1 MKVMKHNILITGL
14 FALSSIIVASCA
26 REQLTDDSDNKPE
39 HKSGQ
44 VVSIFA
50 TTQPVKTANDGLDT
64 KWTADDALNVF
75 HAEAGEAEYG
85 SNDKFTIDPENIET
99 GRFLGTLTTPLEAE
113 KSYDWYVLYPY
124 NKNIQTPANSSKGY
138 LPIGSSGKSVAQV
151 QEGNNSTAHLCGQY
165 FPLYGKALNVA
176 KGESPVITMNQA
188 LCVVKV
194 HVTNNSTEPLT
205 VETVS
210 FEANEDITGTYFINF
225 AGDAPVFKSS
235 GGNYVSNIVNLTV
248 NGGEEIA
255 VGGEADFYL
264 AVKPFTAAM
273 GTSLEVAVNGVTKTV
288 SIPEAKDVEFKP
300 GTIKKISY
308 SYAPPAPVSYTLV
321 TSLNDIEEGDY
332 IITNGNYAL
341 QNTFSSS
348 APAVALSSSFGTIA
362 DNVFTTSSTQC
373 VWTFTGDNKSMTI
386 RPYGSDTDYLY
397 ATSDNNGLRA
407 GDTSD
412 TWCFETNN
420 GVTNGFSMKEAKN
433 SRYCAV
439 YVDKDGNPTDWR
451 TYTSAQHTNYKLNKG
466 ALLLYK
472 AASTAPKIIPGD
484 DIVAPATGV
493 TDGTL
498 TYTVKNFD
506 DDVTPSVDG
515 CVTAA
520 TINTKGTVTYT
531 VAPNYTLND
540 AEGTITLTSASTGAT
555 ATVAVSQDASVFEVT
570 ADDPV
575 VIGNKAEDEGTF
587 TIKSTFGGN
596 LAISDSWNF
605 IINET
610 YEANEEGTTV
620 TIVAVNDGAAT
631 DREATITVTRKGQ
644 ENVVVNILQNKQ
656 GAQPLNVPENI
667 VATGKSVS
675 GISAEWTGDDNADS
689 YDWIISTETTAE
701 AAESDPNKKSG
712 NVTEEKFSCTDSFDY
727 GTYYIYV
734 RSVGDG
740 VDFTTSGYGKSDAV
754 VIDPVH
760 TLTIDFENTAK
771 AYKLWT
777 FENIVSQKNV
787 ITAHSGSYCGNTD
800 GKNTG
805 SVTTKQKVS
814 SPKNLTCYI
823 SKESNNTSSS
833 NWKIQVSSDGE
844 SWTDAATK
852 SATGMNKGVWQ
863 DFSCDLSS
871 YKDVYVRVYY
881 DGTSAIRDIDDLV
894 LTYEGSEIKDPELTS
909 IAVKTSSHRNFTQGD
924 DFVKETIEATYSN
937 SSTSDVTEAAS
948 FSGYD
953 MSTVGEQTVTVTYA
967 EGGIE
972 KSVTYTINV
981 TAGGGEEVSGVL
993 ASWTFTSGTAGT
1005 NYPSNKVDF
1014 ANNGS
1019 DDLASGTFY
1028 LNGTGSTWNT
1038 GKGYAFTAVTDITIT
1053 VKAKKTLKKGAKI
1066 TFSMDT
1072 FYNKASNAPMK
1083 GFSLT
1088 AAEGSATAST
1098 TGLSA
1103 TSFSLSDTK
1112 ANKSVEYTL
1121 QNDVVKDGTVKL
1133 VLTGTGKAGSGQGF
1147 ISNIIAEYTAN

>member
-75 HAEAGEAEYG
+75 HAEAGKTEYG
-85 SNDKFTIDPENIET
+85 DNDKFTIDNIEN
-99 GRFLGTLTTPLEAE
+99 GRFLGTLTTHLEAE

-165 FPLYGKALNVA
+165 FPLYGKELNVA

-205 VETVS
+205 VESVS
-210 FEANEDITGTYFINF
+210 FEANEDITGTYYIDFV
-225 AGDAPVFKSS
+225 GDTPVFKSS
-235 GGNYVSNIVNLTV
+235 GDNFVSNIVNLTV

-264 AVKPFTAAM
+264 AVKPFTASK
-273 GTSLEVAVNGVTKTV
+273 GSSLKIAVNGITKTV
-288 SIPEAKDVEFKP
+288 SIPDTKDVEFKP

-308 SYAPPAPVSYTLV
+308 SYAPPAPVAYTLV
-321 TSLNDIEEGDY
+321 TSLNGIEEGDY

-373 VWTFTGDNKSMTI
+373 VWTFTGNSYESMTI

-407 GDTSD
+407 GKTSD
-412 TWCFETNN
+412 TWCFVTNN
-420 GVTNGFSMKEAKN
+420 GVTNGFSMKEANN

-439 YVDKDGNPTDWR
+439 YVKDDNPTDWR
-451 TYTSAQHTNYKLNKG
+451 TYTSAQHSNYQLNKG

-472 AASTAPKIIPGD
+472 VASTDPKIIPGD

-506 DDVTPSVDG
+506 DDVVPSFTG

-520 TINTKGTVTYT
+520 AINTKGTVTYT
-531 VAPNYTLND
+531 VAPNYTLDD

-555 ATVAVSQDASVFEVT
+555 ATVNVSQDASVFEVT

-575 VIGNKAEDEGTF
+575 VIGNKSGDEGTF
-587 TIKSTFGGN
+587 TIKSTFGGS
-596 LAISDSWNF
+596 LAISDSENF
-605 IINET
+605 SINET
-610 YEANEEGTTV
+610 YEANEEGATV
-620 TIVAVNDGAAT
+620 KIVAVNDGAAT
-631 DREATITVTRKGQ
+631 DREATITVTRPGQ
-644 ENVVVNILQNKQ
+644 DDVVINIKQNKT
-656 GAQPLNVPENI
+656 GAQPLAVPSDI
-667 VATGKSVS
+667 VATEKSTE
-675 GISAEWTGDDNADS
+675 GISFSWTGDGNATS
-689 YDWIISTETTAE
+689 YDWIISTENTSS

-712 NVTEEKFSCTDSFDY
+712 TATETSFTCEESFAV

-760 TLTIDFENTAK
+760 TLTIDFEKPA
-771 AYKLWT
+771 ADYKLWT
-777 FENIVSQKNV
+777 FEKIVSKTNT
-787 ITAHSGSYCGNTD
+787 ITAHGGSYCGNTD
-800 GKNTG
+800 GKTTG

-823 SKESNNTSSS
+823 SKESGNTTPS

-852 SATGMNKGVWQ
+852 SATGMDKGVWQ
-863 DFSCDLSS
+863 KFSCDLSS
-871 YKDVYVRVYY
+871 NKDVYVRVYY

-894 LTYEGSEIKDPELTS
+894 LTYEGSEIKGPELTS
-909 IAVKTSSHRNFTQGD
+909 IAVKTSSHRSFSQGD

-937 SSTSDVTEAAS
+937 SSTSDVTEAAT

-953 MSTVGEQTVTVTYA
+953 MSTLGEQTVSVSYT
-967 EGGIE
+967 EGGIT
-972 KSVTYTINV
+972 KNTSYTISV
-981 TAGGGEEVSGVL
+981 TAGGQGGKETILDMTTKAVGC
-993 ASWTFTSGTAGT
+993 AAYNTSTTYGDWEIVNG
-1005 NYPSNKVDF
+1005 
-1014 ANNGS
+1014 ANNNKGWAYFKMGGKGDTLKNFNPCYINNTVAISHSVKKITVHLPSGS
-1019 DDLASGTFY
+1019 LPKPGMSVNSWGVYVYSDKNMTTQVDYVAGGTIT
-1028 LNGTGSTWNT
+1028 NSEGSFDFTPSAGKTWNAEYYYKISWNLANT
-1038 GKGYAFTAVTDITIT
+1038 TTTNGIICVD
-1053 VKAKKTLKKGAKI
+1053 KI
-1066 TFSMDT
+1066 T
-1072 FYNKASNAPMK
+1072 
-1083 GFSLT
+1083 
-1088 AAEGSATAST
+1088 
-1098 TGLSA
+1098 LSE
-1103 TSFSLSDTK
+1103 
-1112 ANKSVEYTL
+1112 N
-1121 QNDVVKDGTVKL
+1121 N
-1133 VLTGTGKAGSGQGF
+1133 
-1147 ISNIIAEYTAN
+1147 